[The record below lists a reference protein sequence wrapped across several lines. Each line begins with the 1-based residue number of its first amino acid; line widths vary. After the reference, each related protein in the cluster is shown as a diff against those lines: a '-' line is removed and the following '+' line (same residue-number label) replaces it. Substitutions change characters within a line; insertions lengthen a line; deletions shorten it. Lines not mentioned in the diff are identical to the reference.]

1 MDPLLKLR
9 LQDAAATMAGLWW
22 LIVVFF
28 GGISLI
34 AFSQITWSTGEKTEA
49 TVLSKGTTEGIA
61 GKETFLI
68 VKTDD
73 GVTSKVTAKG
83 AVSIGERVTLNVF
96 DRVVF
101 RDTYTV
107 D

>member
-22 LIVVFF
+22 LILVFI

-34 AFSQITWSTGEKTEA
+34 AFSQITLSTGEKTEA
-49 TVLSKGTTEGIA
+49 TVLSTGTTEGIA

-68 VKTDD
+68 VKTDE

-83 AVSIGERVTLNVF
+83 AISVGDRVTLNVL
-96 DRVVF
+96 DRIVF
-101 RDTYTV
+101 RDTYTIE
-107 D
+107 